1 MESLAPIPFT
11 DVPIEHKSGSYV
23 CTRYGLL
30 FEGHRCFG
38 QLGIYLSET
47 APIYDDITIPV
58 DDEINFA
65 DDTPSV
71 QPARGVAEMPI
82 SWWRAQC
89 AFRGLDTAGETEN
102 LQNRVTASMEIRMLD
117 ELISLE
123 KDLMKDYSIA
133 RAAQRKSK
141 AVRFEG
147 NKASGGEGRLE
158 GAEAPTGRRPRGG
171 RRSGGRI
178 PSRKQHKKSKPGFQE
193 IMKRF
198 GTKPL

>member
-1 MESLAPIPFT
+1 
-11 DVPIEHKSGSYV
+11 
-23 CTRYGLL
+23 
-30 FEGHRCFG
+30 
-38 QLGIYLSET
+38 
-47 APIYDDITIPV
+47 
-58 DDEINFA
+58 
-65 DDTPSV
+65 
-71 QPARGVAEMPI
+71 
-82 SWWRAQC
+82 
-89 AFRGLDTAGETEN
+89 